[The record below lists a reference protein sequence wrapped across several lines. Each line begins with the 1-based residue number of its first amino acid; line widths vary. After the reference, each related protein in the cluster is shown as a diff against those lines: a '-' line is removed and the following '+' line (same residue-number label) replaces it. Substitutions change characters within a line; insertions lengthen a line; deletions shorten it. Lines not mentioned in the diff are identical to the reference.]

1 MVRRY
6 HALKIVAQAGHHY
19 EKDMDEINR
28 KGAMMFFFNR
38 TNINDA
44 VEEWR
49 NTVDA
54 VLIDVREVD
63 EFRAGHIP
71 GAINVPFSGIDTI
84 SVPKDKQIFVYC
96 LRGTRSSQAARK
108 MKKMGYTKVK
118 SIGGIMEYKGRIEK

>member
-1 MVRRY
+1 
-6 HALKIVAQAGHHY
+6 
-19 EKDMDEINR
+19 
-28 KGAMMFFFNR
+28 MFFFNK

-44 VEEWR
+44 VEGWR

-71 GAINVPFSGIDTI
+71 GAINVPLSGIDTI
-84 SVPKDKQIFVYC
+84 SIPKDKQIFVYC

>member
-1 MVRRY
+1 
-6 HALKIVAQAGHHY
+6 
-19 EKDMDEINR
+19 
-28 KGAMMFFFNR
+28 MFFFDK

-44 VEEWR
+44 VEGWR

-54 VLIDVREVD
+54 VLIDVREAD

-71 GAINVPFSGIDTI
+71 GAINVPLSGIDTI
-84 SVPKDKQIFVYC
+84 SIPKDKQIFVYC

-118 SIGGIMEYKGRIEK
+118 SIGGIMGYKGRIEK

>member
-1 MVRRY
+1 
-6 HALKIVAQAGHHY
+6 
-19 EKDMDEINR
+19 
-28 KGAMMFFFNR
+28 MFFFDK

-44 VEEWR
+44 VEGWR

-71 GAINVPFSGIDTI
+71 GAINVPLSGIDTI
-84 SVPKDKQIFVYC
+84 SIPKDKQIFVYC
-96 LRGTRSSQAARK
+96 LRGTRSCQAARK

-118 SIGGIMEYKGRIEK
+118 SIGGIMGYKGRIEK